1 MKIKFLKLVI
11 ALVLII
17 PLSSCSTK
25 QKEVYI
31 GVSFGV
37 GEAVR
42 WEKEK
47 GYMEEAANKLGI
59 KIETRLNK
67 TDMPL
72 TQTEDCIEMIDS
84 GIDVLILIPRDAFNV
99 DEILDYAK
107 KKNVPVI
114 SYARTI
120 MNNPID
126 LIVGYDSNRIGQ
138 SMGQYL
144 SETAYQGDY
153 ILLSGDPN
161 DNNALD
167 LYNGAMRY
175 LEPIKDN
182 INIILD
188 ASVPNWSAD
197 EAKTLVRDAI
207 ISNHGNVDA
216 ILAPNDKIAGA
227 CAEVIKE
234 FNMDHPV
241 IITGMDA
248 ELDAIKR
255 IVNGEQNM
263 TLSLDLKE
271 LANVAIQEA
280 YNVATGNPTT
290 VNSEIDTGYA
300 KLINAHLITG
310 KVIVKENID
319 KEIIEA
325 GIYTH
330 AEVYG
335 N

>member
-59 KIETRLNK
+59 KIETLLNK

-114 SYARTI
+114 IYARTI

-167 LYNGAMRY
+167 LHNGAMRY
-175 LEPIKDN
+175 LEPIKDD

-197 EAKTLVRDAI
+197 EAKTLVREAI
-207 ISNHGNVDA
+207 ISNHGNVVA

-234 FNMDHPV
+234 FNMNHPV

-248 ELDAIKR
+248 DLDAIKR

-280 YNVATGNPTT
+280 YNIATGNPTT
-290 VNSEIDTGYA
+290 VNSEVDTGYA